1 MDVKTAFR
9 IFRLHGNASE
19 TDLSDSYRRL
29 VKRFHP
35 DNNPGKEEWAHSRMI
50 IINNAF
56 ELARGSLGS
65 SKTKQASATD
75 EGASRNRRSREHR
88 VHPVLEIHDIEEH
101 LLDGVYRYYQY
112 GLENMH
118 LRTQGSFRTHYR
130 KALRSVEHAV
140 ASLEQRITRG
150 RASHDIRKAVAVL
163 EFAGCFLECMQLERH
178 FAPNANSRHVRAY
191 RKYRNA
197 AELLDAY
204 IRSTLFPELN
214 SSTRLAP
221 VGGPGLC
228 EQDLLFVVCHHADS
242 GWNDYA
248 VLRLRLLEVFQ
259 AYLLV
264 RSQ

>member
-9 IFRLHGNASE
+9 IFRLQGDSSE
-19 TDLSDSYRRL
+19 TDLSESYRRL

-56 ELARGSLGS
+56 ELARSSLGT
-65 SKTKQASATD
+65 SKATR
-75 EGASRNRRSREHR
+75 GTATAGTTSNNHRRREPR
-88 VHPVLEIHDIEEH
+88 VQPVLEIHDIEDH

-112 GLENMH
+112 GLENTH

-130 KALRSVEHAV
+130 KALRTVEQAV
-140 ASLEQRITRG
+140 SSLEERITRARG
-150 RASHDIRKAVAVL
+150 RNDIRRAVTVL
-163 EFAGCFLECMQLERH
+163 EFAGCFLECMQLDRH
-178 FAPNANSRHVRAY
+178 FAPNANARHVRAY

-214 SSTRLAP
+214 SSTRPAL

-228 EQDLLFVVCHHADS
+228 EQDLLYVVCHHADS
-242 GWNDYA
+242 GWTDYA
-248 VLRLRLLEVFQ
+248 VLKLRLLEVFQ
-259 AYLLV
+259 AYV
-264 RSQ
+264 IARSP

>member
-9 IFRLHGNASE
+9 IFRLQGNASE

-35 DNNPGKEEWAHSRMI
+35 DNNPGKEDWAHSRMI

-56 ELARGSLGS
+56 ELARGSLGA
-65 SKTKQASATD
+65 SKTKQTTATA
-75 EGASRNRRSREHR
+75 ESPRNQRRPERR
-88 VHPVLEIHDIEEH
+88 AKPVLDIHDIEEN

-130 KALRSVEHAV
+130 KALRSVEQAV
-140 ASLEQRITRG
+140 SALEQRITKA
-150 RASHDIRKAVAVL
+150 RASHDIRTAVAVL

-178 FAPNANSRHVRAY
+178 FTPNANSRHVRAY

-197 AELLDAY
+197 VELLDAY

-214 SSTRLAP
+214 SSTRRAI